1 MRAALLTLAILA
13 AGYAIYDDL
22 VWRPWR
28 EASDPQTYR
37 SLRDACE
44 QEYGLLF
51 GSGGIEVDR
60 CILRAS
66 EARHLKRVRR
76 QHPLDRV

>member
-37 SLRDACE
+37 LLRDACE
-44 QEYGLLF
+44 QEYGPA
-51 GSGGIEVDR
+51 VW
-60 CILRAS
+60 LR
-66 EARHLKRVRR
+66 RH
-76 QHPLDRV
+76 

>member
-13 AGYAIYDDL
+13 AGYA
-22 VWRPWR
+22 RPWR
-28 EASDPQTYR
+28 ETSDPQTYR

-44 QEYGLLF
+44 QEYGPLF
-51 GSGGIEVDR
+51 GSGSIEVDR

-66 EARHLKRVRR
+66 EARHLKRVVDSSR
-76 QHPLDRV
+76 

>member
-13 AGYAIYDDL
+13 AGYAIYADL
-22 VWRPWR
+22 GWRGWR

-44 QEYGLLF
+44 QEYGPLF

-66 EARHLKRVRR
+66 EPRHLKRVV
-76 QHPLDRV
+76 DRSR